1 MFYTNYFLLLRKHA
15 VYILYILKLNQ
26 LKVFRNLISVYCDN
40 HVG

>member
-1 MFYTNYFLLLRKHA
+1 MFYTNYFLFLRKHA
-15 VYILYILKLNQ
+15 VYILKLNQ